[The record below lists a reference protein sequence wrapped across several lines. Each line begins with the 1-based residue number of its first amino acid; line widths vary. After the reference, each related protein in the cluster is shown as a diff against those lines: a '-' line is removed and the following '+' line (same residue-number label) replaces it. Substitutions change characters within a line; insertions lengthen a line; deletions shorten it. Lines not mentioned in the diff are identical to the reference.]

1 MWILPL
7 LAACAH
13 RSTVAPVLPDEPLDR
28 GERSVASAGVI
39 SPVLASAL
47 DAHWEASLRRNPEWA
62 TAVGDHRF
70 DDQLSDASE
79 AAERAWT
86 QRVGRLELEL
96 VMMPDELLPA
106 RDRLTRDL
114 LLDELRAEQA
124 RRVCRFPEWNL
135 SARSNELVSLND
147 LVEHAPLGSPTEV
160 DRLLVRLE
168 AFGPR
173 IDVVTERLRQGLAA
187 GRVSNRQSVERVL
200 AMLDE
205 ALASPVEDWQPVVAV
220 VEAAPDRSE
229 RARAALVDGVIPAL
243 ERYRDLL
250 RDEILPAATTGDRVG
265 LGSMPDGEACYAA
278 LIHEHTTLSGVG
290 PQDLHQTGL
299 DELERIHAEM
309 RELGQRVLGTSALAE
324 IIGRLRDDPS
334 LRFSTADEVRSTAE
348 GALRRAEAAVPEWIG
363 IVPTTPCGVDV
374 VPEYLAPYTTI
385 AWYEPMSPDRPGTYF
400 VNTWRPETRPRFEA
414 EVLAFHE
421 SVPGHHLQIAVAQ
434 EAGDLPAFR
443 RYGGATAFVEG
454 WALYVERL
462 ADEMGLYS
470 SDLDRLGMLSFD
482 TWRASRLVVDTGI
495 HAMGWSREQAEAFL
509 LENTALS
516 RDNVSNEVDRYVT
529 WPGQALAYKTG
540 QLRISALRAEAEA
553 ALGDAFDPR
562 AFHAAILGEGAVSLP
577 VLDRQIERWIEER
590 QDDAL

>member
-13 RSTVAPVLPDEPLDR
+13 RATVAPTLPDEPIDAAS
-28 GERSVASAGVI
+28 RSVASAGVI
-39 SPVLASAL
+39 NPSLAASL
-47 DAHWEASLRRNPEWA
+47 EAHWEASLRRNPEWA
-62 TAVGDHRF
+62 TSLGDHRF

-79 AAERAWT
+79 AAERAWLE
-86 QRVGRLELEL
+86 RLGRLELEL
-96 VMMPDELLPA
+96 VMMPDEMLPV

-114 LLDELRAEQA
+114 LLDELRAEHG
-124 RRVCRFPEWNL
+124 RRVCRFAEWNL
-135 SARSNELVSLND
+135 SARSNELVALHD
-147 LVEHAPLGSPTEV
+147 LVEHASLGTPEAV
-160 DRLLVRLE
+160 DRLLARYV

-173 IDVVTERLRQGLAA
+173 TDVVTARLRQGLAA
-187 GRVSNRQSVERVL
+187 GRVSNRESVERVL

-205 ALASPVEDWQPVVAV
+205 ALAKPVDAWKPFTAVA
-220 VEAAPDRSE
+220 EAAPDRAD
-229 RARAALVDGVIPAL
+229 RARTLLTEGVLPAL
-243 ERYRDLL
+243 GRYRDLL
-250 RDEILPAATTGDRVG
+250 RDEILPVATTGDRIG
-265 LGSMPDGEACYAA
+265 LGAMPDGDACYAA
-278 LIHEHTTLSGVG
+278 LIREHTTLTGAT
-290 PQDLHQTGL
+290 PADLHQTGL
-299 DELERIHAEM
+299 DELERIHTEM
-309 RELGQRVLGTSALAE
+309 RELGQTVLGTSVLAE

-334 LRFSTADEVRSTAE
+334 LRFSTADEVRTTAE
-348 GALRRAEAAVPEWIG
+348 EALQRAQAAVPEWIG
-363 IVPTTPCGVDV
+363 LVPATPCGVDV

-421 SVPGHHLQIAVAQ
+421 SVPGHHLQIAVSR

-443 RYGGATAFVEG
+443 RYGGSTAFVEG

-470 SDLDRLGMLSFD
+470 SDLSRLGMLSFD

-516 RDNVSNEVDRYVT
+516 PDNVRNEVDRYVT

-540 QLRISALRAEAEA
+540 QLRIAALRAEAEE
-553 ALGDAFDPR
+553 ALGDRFDPR
-562 AFHAAILGEGAVSLP
+562 DFHAAVLREGAVSLP
-577 VLDRQIERWIEER
+577 ALDRQVERWIEER